1 MKHLLRTLFWVP
13 AVCVAQ
19 DWKGLEVPANAG
31 EGKSWVLQAT
41 SDSFDYAIGPV
52 GELEEFDKR
61 WDRSFI
67 NRWTGPSMTEWNAGH
82 SYATNGHLG
91 IASSRKK
98 GEKVVY
104 TGIVTSKESFTYPVY
119 VEARAKLSKQVLAS
133 CVWMLS
139 DDSTEEIDI
148 IEAYGSDRPDQKWTA
163 ERLHLSHHVFIR
175 KPFQDYQPTDEGSWF
190 AREGTIWADDF
201 HRVGVYWRDPWHLEY
216 YVDGKLARTVS
227 GKDIIDPRGYTN
239 GKGLTKAM
247 KIIINQE
254 DQQWRY
260 DQGITPTDEELANV
274 EKSIFWVDWIRVY
287 KPEAKKE

>member
-1 MKHLLRTLFWVP
+1 MF
-13 AVCVAQ
+13 CVFFGNFI
-19 DWKGLEVPANAG
+19 WK
-31 EGKSWVLQAT
+31 T
-41 SDSFDYAIGPV
+41 
-52 GELEEFDKR
+52 
-61 WDRSFI
+61 
-67 NRWTGPSMTEWNAGH
+67 
-82 SYATNGHLG
+82 
-91 IASSRKK
+91 
-98 GEKVVY
+98 VY

-190 AREGTIWADDF
+190 ARKGTIWADDF